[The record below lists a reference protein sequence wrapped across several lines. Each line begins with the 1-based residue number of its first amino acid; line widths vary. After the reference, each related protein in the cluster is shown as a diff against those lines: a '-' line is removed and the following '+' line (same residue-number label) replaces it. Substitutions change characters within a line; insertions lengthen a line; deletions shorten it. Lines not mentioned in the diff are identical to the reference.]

1 MSNQF
6 AYTSP
11 SDPLVKN
18 VDQQDLSSVSKM
30 DLNDDA
36 ALKKEKEAV
45 NKKEYRAALFRQIRT
60 FAVLLIVDIGLPL
73 ALYYILKNY
82 ISQLLALVLSGI
94 PPLLHVIISFIIKR
108 RIEVIGCIC
117 IFSFVLSGI
126 LTLVSGD
133 ARLAL
138 LRDSTTS
145 AVIALFFLVTLI
157 PLETRWF
164 KLYPL
169 TFLVVQQMLSELPP
183 LEWTDYE
190 GQHHSLN
197 RPEFY
202 WTYMPDFRRHN
213 FIYTALWGSTLMLEF
228 IIKVILIEA
237 TTLSVD
243 IIMLSGTIVVAVLF
257 ITVTATVTYMSHRL
271 RKRCAAFSEQWIRE
285 NDYSS
290 DYPSQE
296 SHGNETIV

>member
-11 SDPLVKN
+11 N
-18 VDQQDLSSVSKM
+18 QQDLSSVSKM

-169 TFLVVQQMLSELPP
+169 TFLVVQQMLDNIL
-183 LEWTDYE
+183 
-190 GQHHSLN
+190 SLN